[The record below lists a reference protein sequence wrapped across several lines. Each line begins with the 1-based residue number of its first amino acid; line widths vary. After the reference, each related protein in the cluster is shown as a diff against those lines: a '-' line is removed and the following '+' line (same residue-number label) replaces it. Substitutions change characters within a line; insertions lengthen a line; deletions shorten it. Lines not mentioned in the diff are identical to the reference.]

1 MRDPP
6 SRPLKRAIDPLPAP
20 PASRLPSAQSTRI
33 AFGVSSAGAG
43 IESCLCRSA
52 CTICP
57 DGTRR
62 SWEVDNSWAAP
73 LVATAG
79 RTRDGSA
86 DMTRGELGRDP
97 DGRRRRDGVL
107 VSARRMRVCPSSI
120 PYLSFP
126 KLSSGQLSFLPAR
139 AVVRIQKPLHSPSR
153 ILFSRA
159 CRAFPPTIS
168 GPSRAFRDI
177 RGAGWWFGG
186 DRATRGR
193 ETLEREGGWS
203 TPGVS

>member
-1 MRDPP
+1 MGRVGPG
-6 SRPLKRAIDPLPAP
+6 RWV
-20 PASRLPSAQSTRI
+20 T
-33 AFGVSSAGAG
+33 
-43 IESCLCRSA
+43 
-52 CTICP
+52 
-57 DGTRR
+57 
-62 SWEVDNSWAAP
+62 SWAVP

-107 VSARRMRVCPSSI
+107 VSACRMRVCPPSI

-126 KLSSGQLSFLPAR
+126 KLSSGQLSFFPAR
-139 AVVRIQKPLHSPSR
+139 VAVRIQKPLHSPSR

-177 RGAGWWFGG
+177 RGGECIPAGGSAVIVQREDERRW
-186 DRATRGR
+186 RGKVD
-193 ETLEREGGWS
+193 
-203 TPGVS
+203 GVGPASAEWCG